1 MDGSFVNFRIPLAEV
16 REVTRL
22 FSSRAGPPSAE
33 IKTSKIKACLKLVN
47 YNEL

>member
-16 REVTRL
+16 KEVSRL
-22 FSSRAGPPSAE
+22 FSSRAGPPSSE